1 VKKIFNILFVL
12 AFALSLTPPAISAA
26 LLMQGVACEEDAVVQ
41 ADDWLSKLADK
52 FYGNVLAYPAVVE
65 ATNQAH
71 AADDSY
77 ARIDN
82 SDVIEPGWKLCIPST
97 DDAEALLA
105 GRTSSAVASASGEP
119 IVIGASL
126 PLTGGFSVNGQKHK
140 EGYELCVDLL
150 NQAGGLLGRPVEI
163 VVSDNRS
170 DTEVAIT
177 QHERLINV
185 DNADLLFGTF
195 SSRLTFPVSAITEQN
210 DMVYPIPSGAALRIY
225 ERGFDTLFYFQPQ
238 PAETV
243 GNSPIEL
250 LLNRVAADEL
260 PTTAAIVHA
269 DDFFANSIANGL
281 LGGEVEVNE
290 GEVIELPSLLADAGI
305 EVVYNEQWPE
315 EGFADWITLANS
327 INNSGAEFL
336 IGLTASPEET
346 VQLTRGLQ
354 TVGYQPKAVYLSQG
368 TQLEYLEGVGEA
380 ANGVMIHSAWHPLA
394 TWEGVLAGQPFTNQD
409 FIAAYEAKYGVAP
422 DEDVA
427 IPFALCQG
435 MAQGVEGAGTTDNPA
450 IAAWLHARTEADPV
464 QTILGPFH
472 WDEKGLPVGKPYLM
486 TQWQNGELNFVYPL
500 DEFEGVSDFIYP
512 KPEW

>member
-1 VKKIFNILFVL
+1 MTKMFNILVVL

-26 LLMQGVACEEDAVVQ
+26 PLLQGVSCEEDAVVQ

-52 FYGNVLAYPAVVE
+52 FYGDVLAFPAIVE

-77 ARIDN
+77 ARVDN

-97 DDAEALLA
+97 DDAQTMLT
-105 GRTSSAVASASGEP
+105 GRASSAVAAASGEP

-150 NQAGGLLGRPVEI
+150 NQGGGLLGRPVEI

-185 DNADLLFGTF
+185 DGADLLFGTF

-225 ERGFDTLFYFQPQ
+225 ERGFDTLFYFQPL
-238 PAETV
+238 PAEYV

-250 LLNRVAADEL
+250 LLNRAPADEL
-260 PTTAAIVHA
+260 PKTAAIVHA
-269 DDFFANSIANGL
+269 DDFFANSIASGL
-281 LGGEVEVNE
+281 LGGEVEVSD
-290 GEVIELPSLLADAGI
+290 GVLIELPSLLADAGI

-394 TWEGVLAGQPFTNQD
+394 TWEGELAGQPFSNQD

-435 MAQGVEGAGTTDNPA
+435 MAQGVEGAGATDNPA

-464 QTILGPFH
+464 RTILGPFH